1 MQAAVSH
8 RLRPATICS
17 ELAPAVVSW
26 GRQRPFSFMLLNDKQ
41 ISILAEN
48 DIIFPFIGEKRH
60 KLDNI
65 LDENGIIF
73 PFVGEKRR
81 ELDNGTKALSYGLS
95 HAGYD
100 LRLSPDGFL
109 VIDNSASKG
118 FPLDV
123 KDFDT
128 ELMEEQ
134 KPRQEN
140 GSTFFILPP
149 FSYALGVSLERI
161 SMPNNVMGITD
172 GKSTYARQ
180 GTIINVTPIE
190 PGWTGFLTIC
200 IINPLAFPARI
211 YANEGIVQVTFHQLD
226 GDVGS
231 AYGDGKYQNQGAT
244 VAFAAV

>member
-1 MQAAVSH
+1 
-8 RLRPATICS
+8 
-17 ELAPAVVSW
+17 
-26 GRQRPFSFMLLNDKQ
+26 MLLNDKQ

-48 DIIFPFIGEKRH
+48 DIIFPFT
-60 KLDNI
+60 
-65 LDENGIIF
+65 
-73 PFVGEKRR
+73 GEKRR

-100 LRLSPDGFL
+100 LRLSPEGFM
-109 VIDNSASKG
+109 VIDNSVSKD

-123 KDFDT
+123 KSFDT

-140 GSTFFILPP
+140 GSTFFVLPP

-190 PGWTGFLTIC
+190 PGWSGYLTIC
-200 IINPLAFPARI
+200 IVNPLAFPARI
-211 YANEGIVQVTFHQLD
+211 YANEGIVQIMFMRLD
-226 GDVGS
+226 GDVAS
-231 AYGDGKYQNQGAT
+231 AYGDGKYQNQQAK

>member
-1 MQAAVSH
+1 V
-8 RLRPATICS
+8 
-17 ELAPAVVSW
+17 
-26 GRQRPFSFMLLNDKQ
+26 LLNDKQ

-48 DIIFPFIGEKRH
+48 D
-60 KLDNI
+60 
-65 LDENGIIF
+65 IIF

-100 LRLSPDGFL
+100 LRLSPEGFM
-109 VIDNSASKG
+109 VIDNFVSKD

-123 KDFDT
+123 KDFDA
-128 ELMEEQ
+128 ELMNEQ

-140 GSTFFILPP
+140 GSTFFVLPP

-190 PGWTGFLTIC
+190 PGWSGFLTIC
-200 IINPLAFPARI
+200 IVNPLAFPSRI
-211 YANEGIVQVTFHQLD
+211 YANEGIVQVMFVKLD
-226 GDVGS
+226 GDVAS
-231 AYGDGKYQNQGAT
+231 AYGDGKYQNQQAK

>member
-1 MQAAVSH
+1 
-8 RLRPATICS
+8 
-17 ELAPAVVSW
+17 
-26 GRQRPFSFMLLNDKQ
+26 MLLNDKQ

-48 DIIFPFIGEKRH
+48 DIIFPFT
-60 KLDNI
+60 
-65 LDENGIIF
+65 
-73 PFVGEKRR
+73 GEKRR

-100 LRLSPDGFL
+100 LRLSPEGFM
-109 VIDNSASKG
+109 VIDNSVSKD

-123 KDFDT
+123 KSFDA

-140 GSTFFILPP
+140 GSTFFVLPP

-190 PGWTGFLTIC
+190 PGWSGYLTIC
-200 IINPLAFPARI
+200 IVNPLAFPARI
-211 YANEGIVQVTFHQLD
+211 YANEGIVQIMFVKLD
-226 GDVGS
+226 GDVAS
-231 AYGDGKYQNQGAT
+231 AYGNGKYQNQQAK

>member
-1 MQAAVSH
+1 
-8 RLRPATICS
+8 
-17 ELAPAVVSW
+17 
-26 GRQRPFSFMLLNDKQ
+26 MLLNDKQ

-48 DIIFPFIGEKRH
+48 DIIFPFT
-60 KLDNI
+60 
-65 LDENGIIF
+65 
-73 PFVGEKRR
+73 GEKRR

-100 LRLSPDGFL
+100 LRLSPEGFM

-118 FPLDV
+118 APLDV
-123 KDFDT
+123 KSFDT
-128 ELMEEQ
+128 GLMEEQ

-140 GSTFFILPP
+140 GSTFFVLPP

-190 PGWTGFLTIC
+190 PGWSGYLTIC
-200 IINPLAFPARI
+200 IVNPLAFPARI
-211 YANEGIVQVTFHQLD
+211 YANEGIVQITFYQLD
-226 GDVGS
+226 SDVAN
-231 AYGDGKYQNQGAT
+231 AYGDGKYQDQGAK

>member
-1 MQAAVSH
+1 
-8 RLRPATICS
+8 
-17 ELAPAVVSW
+17 
-26 GRQRPFSFMLLNDKQ
+26 MLLNDKQ

-48 DIIFPFIGEKRH
+48 DIIFPFT
-60 KLDNI
+60 
-65 LDENGIIF
+65 
-73 PFVGEKRR
+73 GEKRR

-100 LRLSPDGFL
+100 LRLSPESFM
-109 VIDNSASKG
+109 VIDNSVSKD

-123 KDFDT
+123 KSFDT

-134 KPRQEN
+134 QPRQEN
-140 GSTFFILPP
+140 GSTFFVLPP

-190 PGWTGFLTIC
+190 PGWSGFLTIC
-200 IINPLAFPARI
+200 IVNPLAFPARI
-211 YANEGIVQVTFHQLD
+211 YANEGIVQIMFMRLD
-226 GDVGS
+226 GDVAS
-231 AYGDGKYQNQGAT
+231 AYGDGKYQNQQAK

>member
-1 MQAAVSH
+1 
-8 RLRPATICS
+8 
-17 ELAPAVVSW
+17 
-26 GRQRPFSFMLLNDKQ
+26 MLLNDKQ

-48 DIIFPFIGEKRH
+48 D
-60 KLDNI
+60 
-65 LDENGIIF
+65 IIF

-100 LRLSPDGFL
+100 LRLAPEGFM

-118 FPLDV
+118 APLDV
-123 KDFDT
+123 KSFDAG
-128 ELMEEQ
+128 LMEEQ

-140 GSTFFILPP
+140 GSTFFVLPP

-190 PGWTGFLTIC
+190 PGWSGFLTIC
-200 IINPLAFPARI
+200 IVNPLAFPARI
-211 YANEGIVQVTFHQLD
+211 YANEGIVQITFYQLD
-226 GDVGS
+226 SEVAS
-231 AYGDGKYQNQGAT
+231 AYGDGKYQNQQAK

>member
-1 MQAAVSH
+1 
-8 RLRPATICS
+8 
-17 ELAPAVVSW
+17 
-26 GRQRPFSFMLLNDKQ
+26 MLLNDKQ

-48 DIIFPFIGEKRH
+48 DIIFPFT
-60 KLDNI
+60 
-65 LDENGIIF
+65 
-73 PFVGEKRR
+73 GEKRR

-100 LRLSPDGFL
+100 LRLSPEGFM
-109 VIDNSASKG
+109 VIDNSVSKD

-123 KDFDT
+123 KSFDA

-140 GSTFFILPP
+140 GGTFFVLPP

-190 PGWTGFLTIC
+190 PGWSGYLTIC

-211 YANEGIVQVTFHQLD
+211 YANEGIVQIMFVKLD
-226 GDVGS
+226 GDVAS
-231 AYGDGKYQNQGAT
+231 AYGNGKYQNQQAK

>member
-1 MQAAVSH
+1 
-8 RLRPATICS
+8 
-17 ELAPAVVSW
+17 
-26 GRQRPFSFMLLNDKQ
+26 MLLNDKQ

-48 DIIFPFIGEKRH
+48 DIIFPFT
-60 KLDNI
+60 
-65 LDENGIIF
+65 
-73 PFVGEKRR
+73 GEKRR

-100 LRLSPDGFL
+100 LRLSPEGFM
-109 VIDNSASKG
+109 VIDNSVSKD

-123 KDFDT
+123 KSFDAG
-128 ELMEEQ
+128 LMEEQ

-140 GSTFFILPP
+140 GSTFFVLPP

-190 PGWTGFLTIC
+190 PGWSGYLTIC

-211 YANEGIVQVTFHQLD
+211 YANEGIVQIMFVKLD
-226 GDVGS
+226 GDVAS
-231 AYGDGKYQNQGAT
+231 AYGDGKYQDQGAK